1 MCNLFVHMEVYKVK
15 YLTYVNYVLKGYSIM
30 KVLTILEQIILSAIV
45 SLEDEAFGVAI
56 RRKIKAITGKSIMYG
71 TLYNALDQLMRK
83 GYIKKT
89 EGKQSAGRGVQGRV
103 YYALTP
109 AGRDSLLSA
118 FELQKA
124 IFGNIP
130 DLVKDQ
136 ES

>member
-1 MCNLFVHMEVYKVK
+1 
-15 YLTYVNYVLKGYSIM
+15 M
-30 KVLTILEQIILSAIV
+30 KVLTVLEQIILSAIV

-56 RRKIKAITGKSIMYG
+56 RKKIKAFTGKSIMYG
-71 TLYNALDQLMRK
+71 TLYNALDQLLRK

-89 EGKQSAGRGVQGRV
+89 AGKKTVGRGVHGRV

-109 AGRDSLLSA
+109 AGKKSLLSA
-118 FELQKA
+118 FRLQKTIWA
-124 IFGNIP
+124 NIP